1 MELLKNQIE
10 KYTPYN
16 EQEENDKK
24 VMLEYMNIFDNLLTR
39 ENEVAHFTASSW
51 VVNKER
57 TKVLMIYH
65 KIYDSWTW
73 TGGHADGDTDL
84 LYTAVREVKEE
95 TGVENVNILD
105 EDIFSLESICV
116 NGHIKRGKYVSS
128 HIHFNL
134 TYLLEVDEK
143 EELKIKEDENNGVKW
158 IPINDI
164 DEYCSEQW
172 MKDKIYPKLIKKLN
186 AR

>member
-1 MELLKNQIE
+1 MGLIQDIE
-10 KYTPYN
+10 NYVPVN

-24 VMLEYMNIFDNLLTR
+24 IMLGYVQKNSDYLTR

-51 VVNKER
+51 VINKER
-57 TKVLMIYH
+57 TKVLMVYH

-95 TGVENVNILD
+95 TGVKNVNILD
-105 EDIFSLESICV
+105 EDIFSLEAICV
-116 NGHIKRGKYVSS
+116 NGHTKMRKYVSS

-143 EELKIKEDENNGVKW
+143 EKLKIKEDENN
-158 IPINDI
+158 
-164 DEYCSEQW
+164 
-172 MKDKIYPKLIKKLN
+172 
-186 AR
+186 

>member
-1 MELLKNQIE
+1 MEVLKKQIKNYKPFNQ
-10 KYTPYN
+10 
-16 EQEENDKK
+16 QEESDKK
-24 VMLEYMNIFDNLLTR
+24 IIIDYMDKYNNLLTR
-39 ENEVAHFTASSW
+39 ENEIAHFTASSW

-57 TKVLMIYH
+57 TKILMVYH

-95 TGVENVNILD
+95 TGVKNIRILD
-105 EDIFSLESICV
+105 DNIFSLEAICV
-116 NGHIKRGKYVSS
+116 NGHIKKGKYVSS

-134 TYLLEVDEK
+134 TYLLEVDEQ

-158 IPINDI
+158 IHI
-164 DEYCSEQW
+164 DDVNKYCTEQW
-172 MKDKIYPKLIKKLN
+172 MKDRIYPKLIEKLN

>member
-1 MELLKNQIE
+1 MELLRKKIE
-10 KYTPYN
+10 EYIPYN
-16 EQEENDKK
+16 EQEEKDKK

-57 TKVLMIYH
+57 TKVLMVYH

-95 TGVENVNILD
+95 TGVKNIRILD
-105 EDIFSLESICV
+105 NNIFSLESICV
-116 NGHIKRGKYVSS
+116 NGHIKREKFVSS

-143 EELKIKEDENNGVKW
+143 EKLKIKEDENNGVKW
-158 IPINDI
+158 ILIKDINK
-164 DEYCSEQW
+164 YCSEQW
-172 MKDKIYPKLIKKLN
+172 MKDKIYPKLIEKLN
-186 AR
+186 KR